1 LVNNY
6 ANGIGADAA
15 FGASCKIF
23 RGRPQSEN
31 VGEQSEKKAV
41 KLFDRVLNPR
51 EIRRRLGL
59 NQEQF
64 WTQIGVTQSGGSRY
78 ESGREMP
85 KPVRELLRLVHV
97 EQVDLSQVKRVD
109 FEIISYLK
117 EAHPELYR
125 NLRRAARSK
134 HRHADG
140 EPAVPATEGDGM
152 RQPETVDD
160 GD

>member
-1 LVNNY
+1 M
-6 ANGIGADAA
+6 
-15 FGASCKIF
+15 
-23 RGRPQSEN
+23 
-31 VGEQSEKKAV
+31 

-97 EQVDLSQVKRVD
+97 EQIDLSQVKRVD

-117 EAHPELYR
+117 NSHPDLYR
-125 NLRRAARSK
+125 SLRRAVRSQHRSGAANDSGDAQPRDRRRMQDHDDTERPSARS
-134 HRHADG
+134 RATRRA
-140 EPAVPATEGDGM
+140 PAPAAPPDL
-152 RQPETVDD
+152 RRA
-160 GD
+160 